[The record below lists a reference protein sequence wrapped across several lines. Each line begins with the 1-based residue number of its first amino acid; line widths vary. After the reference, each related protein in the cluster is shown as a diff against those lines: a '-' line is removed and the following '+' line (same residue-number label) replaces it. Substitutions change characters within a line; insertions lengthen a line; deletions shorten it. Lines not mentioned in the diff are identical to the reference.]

1 MRVFVVLLVWLLCSQ
16 AAFAQNDIL
25 AKEYFE
31 KGQFEK
37 AVVAYE
43 DLIAKNP
50 NNYIYFTNLLA
61 TYQELKQFDKAEK
74 IIVERQQKTNQPH
87 LWVEL
92 GYNYQLQKN
101 TAKAEEYYKTAITA
115 LDQNIHFASNVAYAF
130 EQKNLLEKAL
140 TAYDMAS
147 QRDERFNFDFQKA
160 RIYGQ
165 LGNMELMIEY
175 FLDYSYRTQGV
186 TLSVQNQFN
195 RFIEEDASEVFTPLL
210 RKALLVRAQKTQD
223 IYWNEYLSW
232 FFIQQKQYDRAFVQ
246 EKAIYKRNPESLGS
260 ILNLVKLTS
269 DEHEYNLSKEIITFV
284 LENAPDTETRI
295 YANSLQM
302 QISIDTAT
310 PKEYSSIKQ
319 RFEKILAEFGTNS
332 QTLNLQVLYARFIG
346 FNLDNPKEAQQ
357 ILNRLLE
364 YNLNNFD
371 KASIKM
377 ELADMFLYEEKFN
390 QALIYYSQIEND
402 LKNHEMGH
410 LANLKIAKT
419 SYYKGDF
426 PWAIKQVS
434 VLKTSFSQLIAN
446 DALGL
451 YLLINDNSQ
460 SDSTFAA
467 LKKFSKADFLVYK
480 KKNQEAITQFKAL
493 LEQHKGEEIEAVTL
507 LRIGELSEKEQDY
520 TQALHYYELIIKHFS
535 DSIYMDEALF
545 FSAEIYNNHLNNPE
559 LAKELYE
566 RIIFEHQDS
575 IYFIEARKEY
585 RILRGDSV

>member
-16 AAFAQNDIL
+16 GVFAQNDIL

-101 TAKAEEYYKTAITA
+101 TAKAEEYYKTAITD

-223 IYWNEYLSW
+223 IYWSEYLSW

-269 DEHEYNLSKEIITFV
+269 EEHEYNLSKEIITFV

-302 QISIDTAT
+302 QISIDTAI
-310 PKEYSSIKQ
+310 PKEYPSIKQ
-319 RFEKILAEFGTNS
+319 RFKEILAEFGTNS

-357 ILNRLLE
+357 ILNKLLE

-377 ELADMFLYEEKFN
+377 ELADMFL
-390 QALIYYSQIEND
+390 
-402 LKNHEMGH
+402 
-410 LANLKIAKT
+410 
-419 SYYKGDF
+419 
-426 PWAIKQVS
+426 V
-434 VLKTSFSQLIAN
+434 
-446 DALGL
+446 
-451 YLLINDNSQ
+451 
-460 SDSTFAA
+460 
-467 LKKFSKADFLVYK
+467 
-480 KKNQEAITQFKAL
+480 
-493 LEQHKGEEIEAVTL
+493 
-507 LRIGELSEKEQDY
+507 
-520 TQALHYYELIIKHFS
+520 
-535 DSIYMDEALF
+535 
-545 FSAEIYNNHLNNPE
+545 
-559 LAKELYE
+559 
-566 RIIFEHQDS
+566 
-575 IYFIEARKEY
+575 
-585 RILRGDSV
+585 

>member
-16 AAFAQNDIL
+16 GVFAQNDIL

-101 TAKAEEYYKTAITA
+101 TAKAEEYYKTAITD

-223 IYWNEYLSW
+223 IYWSEYLSW

-269 DEHEYNLSKEIITFV
+269 EEHEYNLSKEIITFV

-302 QISIDTAT
+302 QISIDTAI
-310 PKEYSSIKQ
+310 PKEYPSIKQ
-319 RFEKILAEFGTNS
+319 RFKEILAEFGTNS

-357 ILNRLLE
+357 ILNKLLE

-446 DALGL
+446 DALDL

-460 SDSTFAA
+460 SDSTFTA

-520 TQALHYYELIIKHFS
+520 KQALHYYELIIKHFS

-545 FSAEIYNNHLNNPE
+545 FSAEIYNNHLSNPE

>member
-357 ILNRLLE
+357 ILNKLLE

-446 DALGL
+446 DALDL
-451 YLLINDNSQ
+451 YLLMNDNSQ

-480 KKNQEAITQFKAL
+480 KKNPEAITQFKAL

-575 IYFIEARKEY
+575 IYFVEARKEY